1 MIAQLAVVVYG
12 VLTILLAAVLAYM
25 QHSTFGMALAFAA
38 AGMTYSFQFVQML
51 DDEIGSATTAKL
63 LVLLCLLVFLTTI
76 ASAVVSTTG
85 Y

>member
-1 MIAQLAVVVYG
+1 MIAQLAVVIYG

-25 QHSTFGMALAFAA
+25 QHSVLGMALAFAA

-51 DDEIGSATTAKL
+51 DDEIGSVTTAKL